1 MTYAA
6 LSIVQFDELEEW
18 ETEVQ
23 NDPKLL
29 GLIQDLMQDI
39 NSHSGYTFKD
49 RKLFF
54 KGRLVLPRGS

>member
-39 NSHSGYTFKD
+39 NSSYTLKD

-54 KGRLVLPRGS
+54 KGRLMLPQGS